1 MLELSCVGLSGQVH
15 TSCENMFSSFF
26 RWSWLASL
34 VRPLPACLCSSILQL
49 WSAGLPFIH
58 LQNLT
63 NDFSLQILLFFP
75 VNKLHS
81 FFLCKSY
88 SKTLTLTLFSFLAS
102 SDKLCPLEQPP
113 SLFHLFFG
121 RDLSEATLLNPL
133 ASITSHL
140 CEHWSAWGAESIRSA
155 RSQVGWGKVFH

>member
-1 MLELSCVGLSGQVH
+1 MH
-15 TSCENMFSSFF
+15 TSCESMFSSFF
-26 RWSWLASL
+26 RGLLASL
-34 VRPLPACLCSSILQL
+34 VQPLPACLCSSILWL

-58 LQNLT
+58 LQTLQMT
-63 NDFSLQILLFFP
+63 FLSKFSYFFP

-81 FFLCKSY
+81 FFLCKSH
-88 SKTLTLTLFSFLAS
+88 SKTLTLTLFSSLVS
-102 SDKLCPLEQPP
+102 SNKLCSLEQPP

-121 RDLSEATLLNPL
+121 RDLSEAALLNPL

-140 CEHWSAWGAESIRSA
+140 CEHWSAWGAVSIWSA